1 MLRTSRGWRSTA
13 LALAL
18 VLAGAGLVSCGSTRS
33 VEAYCAAMEKHKAR
47 YLQAMD
53 QANTQVSGGDLGGS
67 LSGLAGGVAAIGD
80 LSQMWDELAD
90 VAPEEISADVA
101 KVRDSYADGLAASK
115 NSMSDPL
122 GAIGSQLIGGMLAS
136 GSMSRVDAWTR
147 QNC

>member
-1 MLRTSRGWRSTA
+1 MLRTSRDRRFTA

-18 VLAGAGLVSCGSTRS
+18 VVAGAGLVACGSTRS
-33 VEAYCAAMEKHKAR
+33 VEAYCTAMEKHKAR
-47 YLQAMD
+47 YLQAMG
-53 QANTQVSGGDLGGS
+53 QANSEISGGDVGGA
-67 LSGLAGGVAAIGD
+67 LTGLAGGVAAIGD

>member
-1 MLRTSRGWRSTA
+1 
-13 LALAL
+13 
-18 VLAGAGLVSCGSTRS
+18 
-33 VEAYCAAMEKHKAR
+33 MEKHKAR
-47 YLQAMD
+47 YLQAMG
-53 QANTQVSGGDLGGS
+53 QANSEISGGDVGGA
-67 LSGLAGGVAAIGD
+67 LTGLAGGVAAIGD
-80 LSQMWDELAD
+80 LTQMWDELAD

-136 GSMSRVDAWTR
+136 GSMSSVDAWTR

>member
-1 MLRTSRGWRSTA
+1 
-13 LALAL
+13 
-18 VLAGAGLVSCGSTRS
+18 
-33 VEAYCAAMEKHKAR
+33 MEKHKAR
-47 YLQAMD
+47 YLQAMG
-53 QANTQVSGGDLGGS
+53 QANSEISGGDLGGA
-67 LSGLAGGVAAIGD
+67 LTGLAGGVAAIGD
-80 LSQMWDELAD
+80 LTQMWDELAD